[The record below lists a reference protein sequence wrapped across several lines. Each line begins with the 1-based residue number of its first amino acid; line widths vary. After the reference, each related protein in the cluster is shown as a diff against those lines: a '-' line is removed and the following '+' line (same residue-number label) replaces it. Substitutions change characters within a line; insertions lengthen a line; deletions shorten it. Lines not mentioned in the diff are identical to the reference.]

1 MRTPATIRRH
11 AARIRTAARRD
22 DGDTS
27 IESTIVF
34 PFIILLTIAV
44 VQACMWYHARN
55 IAMTAA
61 REGAT
66 AGSRYEQT
74 PADGA
79 ARSWST
85 LHRIAGDSLRGPG
98 VSTSGSTAQTVR
110 VTVTGTAVSML
121 PGMPDL
127 RVSQSAS
134 SPRERW
140 TTP

>member
-1 MRTPATIRRH
+1 M
-11 AARIRTAARRD
+11 
-22 DGDTS
+22 
-27 IESTIVF
+27 
-34 PFIILLTIAV
+34 LTIAV
-44 VQACMWYHARN
+44 VQASLWYHARN

-66 AGSRYEQT
+66 AGSRYQQS

-79 ARSWST
+79 AQSWST

-98 VSTSGSTAQTVR
+98 VSTSGSTGQTVR
-110 VTVTGTAVSML
+110 ITVTGTAVSML

-127 RVSQSAS
+127 HVSQSAS